1 MQGGEVE
8 WTLGFALA
16 EIRNPSTGAVP
27 FPSTS
32 QQKKDGGGEKL
43 GEEEE
48 GKGQKVKEEE
58 EITPV
63 YNREVLGAVFDGTAV
78 S

>member
-1 MQGGEVE
+1 M
-8 WTLGFALA
+8 GFALA

-32 QQKKDGGGEKL
+32 RQKKDRGGEKL
-43 GEEEE
+43 GEEE
-48 GKGQKVKEEE
+48 GKGQEVKEEE
-58 EITPV
+58 ETTPV